1 MPWPYAIVACSI
13 GFHVFAGRRRPAT
26 SPGKPV
32 FGGVPNPASASIC
45 HIVSGGSDSAIFAAP
60 TFDDFWITCST
71 VSAPFGCA
79 SWIVLGPIV
88 SVPGAVWMIV
98 SGRTLPTSSAA
109 AIVNG
114 FIVEPGSN
122 TSVSARL
129 RIFSRAT
136 RLRAFGLYVGQL
148 ASARISPLST
158 SRITRPPAFAL
169 LASTAAFSS
178 RNARYCSRESI
189 ASARS
194 RPACG
199 ARIASTSSTAS
210 PRRLMITRRLPG
222 LPPSQSCCASSMP
235 SWPASWSPVKPRTWL
250 IVSPPG

>member
-1 MPWPYAIVACSI
+1 M
-13 GFHVFAGRRRPAT
+13 
-26 SPGKPV
+26 
-32 FGGVPNPASASIC
+32 C

-71 VSAPFGCA
+71 VSAPLTCA
-79 SWIVLGPIV
+79 SWIVALPIV
-88 SVPGAVWMIV
+88 SVPGAVWITV
-98 SGRTLPTSSAA
+98 SGRTAPDSSAA

-129 RIFSRAT
+129 RICSRAT

-148 ASARISPLST
+148 ASARISPLFT
-158 SRITRPPAFAL
+158 SRITSPPAFAL
-169 LASTAAFSS
+169 LASTADFSS
-178 RNARYCSRESI
+178 RNAMCCSRVSI
-189 ASARS
+189 ESARS

-199 ARIASTSSTAS
+199 ARIASTSSTTS
-210 PRRLMITRRLPG
+210 PRRLMMTRRLPG
-222 LPPSQSCCASSMP
+222 CPPSHSCCASSMP
-235 SWPASWSPVKPRTWL
+235 SWPTSWSPVKPRTWL